1 MTEDGGFP
9 DLANHCKAKLKK
21 LDPKFKLPEDF
32 NKYTPEEENAANKD
46 VLSFLSDMEN
56 ADKKLKRER
65 DENGGEIFPDS
76 SKENKNA
83 NNSFASDVH
92 RKRKAEED
100 RLKGNEFMKA
110 KEYQEAIDCYTK
122 SLDIFEE
129 AATFGN
135 RAMANLRLKRYGQ
148 VIEDS
153 NEALR
158 IDPNYIKAHHRRGK
172 AYLATKKYELAI
184 KDFQIILAKENDKD
198 INKDLMDARAALKK
212 QEEAAASNGGMKI
225 EEASSDEEQ
234 QPVVQEERLKPKPMQ
249 AQQPQNTVPKVEDQ
263 KFKRVVIQEDS
274 DDNEEETP
282 T

>member
-1 MTEDGGFP
+1 MTDEKNFDLTALENLAKTMGPMSQQTTPQGGNAKYKTKPGEKFDIYKVDYPWIDGCDDKRECRLAWQALTEDGGFP
-9 DLANHCKAKLKK
+9 DLANYCKAKLKK

-32 NKYTPEEENAANKD
+32 NKFTPEEEKAANKD

-148 VIEDS
+148 DIEDS
-153 NEALR
+153 TNALR
-158 IDPNYIKAHHRRGK
+158 IDPTYIKAHHRRGK

-184 KDFQIILAKENDKD
+184 KDF
-198 INKDLMDARAALKK
+198 
-212 QEEAAASNGGMKI
+212 
-225 EEASSDEEQ
+225 
-234 QPVVQEERLKPKPMQ
+234 
-249 AQQPQNTVPKVEDQ
+249 
-263 KFKRVVIQEDS
+263 
-274 DDNEEETP
+274 
-282 T
+282 